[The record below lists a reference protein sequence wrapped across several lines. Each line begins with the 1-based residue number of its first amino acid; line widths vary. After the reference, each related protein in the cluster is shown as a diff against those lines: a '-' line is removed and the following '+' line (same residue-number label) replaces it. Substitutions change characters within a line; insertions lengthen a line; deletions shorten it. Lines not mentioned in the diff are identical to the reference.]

1 MMAGDQ
7 AARLVAKVAVFTGI
21 ECAGPVLLLQAE
33 QVSAAERYDTLA
45 RNPLRKCQATGG
57 PYLVCGGGGG
67 YFEDQ
72 RVSMLQPF
80 QMPGRSYWSV
90 STTLNFASNARPRRF
105 RNGVRL

>member
-57 PYLVCGGGGG
+57 PYLVCGGGG